1 MIRQIR
7 ARLLHLMFD
16 SLYQSFEDRA
26 DPSDG
31 APRVALLRAE
41 LARLGLDGFLVPRAD
56 EHQNEYVAPCAERL
70 AWLSGFTG
78 SAGLA
83 IVLKERAAVFVDGRY
98 ALAVQDQV
106 DVSVFATMALTET
119 SPQAWLE
126 SHLTR
131 GMRLGYDP
139 WLHTPTQ
146 LERFG
151 AAAHKAG
158 AELVSVEP
166 NPIDTL
172 WSGRPSA
179 PLGKIALHG
188 RQFAGE
194 TAKRKLAR
202 AAAVLGTNDA
212 LLVSDPHA
220 VAWVFNIRGHDV
232 AHTPLPLSYALIF
245 KDAEPR
251 LYVDARKLDKRT
263 RDTLSTL
270 AGIKEPT
277 YLAGDLDILGQ
288 EGKQLLFDSAT
299 VPAKLASIFKDAGG
313 RSELSADPIAAMKA
327 CKNET
332 ELEGARK
339 AHLRD
344 GAALVR
350 FLHWIAVHAP
360 GGKLN
365 EIIAARALE
374 TFRRDTHK
382 LKDISFPTISAAGA
396 NAAIPHYCVTV
407 KTNAKIRKGIFLI
420 DSGGQ
425 YEDGTTDV
433 TRTIAVGRPTALMRD
448 RFTRVLKGHI
458 AIARAVFP
466 KGTTGAQIDALAR
479 VFLWQAGL
487 DFDHGT
493 GHGVGSYL
501 SVHEGPQRISKLGNA
516 VLEPGMILSN
526 EPGYY
531 RAGHWGIRIEN
542 LIVVERR
549 PIVGE
554 EHEMLGFET
563 LTLAP
568 IDLALIEPKLLDEEE
583 IAWIDAYHTRVR
595 QKISPLVTPEVRRW
609 LHLATRPLS
618 RQPGSAQKPR
628 KSRR

>member
-1 MIRQIR
+1 M
-7 ARLLHLMFD
+7 
-16 SLYQSFEDRA
+16 
-26 DPSDG
+26 
-31 APRVALLRAE
+31 RAE
-41 LARLGLDGFLVPRAD
+41 LARLALDGFLVPRAD
-56 EHQNEYVAPCAERL
+56 EHQNEYVAPCEERL

-83 IVLKERAAVFVDGRY
+83 IVLKEHAAIFVDGRY
-98 ALAVQDQV
+98 ALAIKDQV
-106 DVSVFATMALTET
+106 DQTVFATLALTET
-119 SPQAWLE
+119 SPQSWLE
-126 SHLTR
+126 SQLTR

-139 WLHTPTQ
+139 WLHTPSQ
-146 LERFG
+146 LERFSG
-151 AAAHKAG
+151 TAQKAG
-158 AELVSVEP
+158 AELVPVEP
-166 NPIDTL
+166 NPIDAL
-172 WSGRPSA
+172 WTGRPSA

-202 AAAVLGTNDA
+202 VAAALGTNDA

-251 LYVDARKLDKRT
+251 LYADGGKLDKRT

-277 YLAGDLDILGQ
+277 CLARDLDALGR
-288 EGKQLLFDSAT
+288 EGKRLLFDSAT
-299 VPAKLASIFKDAGG
+299 VPAKLASIFNDAGG
-313 RSELSADPIAAMKA
+313 SCEFGTDPIGAMKA

-350 FLHWIAVHAP
+350 FLHWFALHAP
-360 GGKLN
+360 RGKLT
-365 EIIAARALE
+365 EIDAALALE

-396 NAAIPHYCVTV
+396 NAAIPHYCVTD
-407 KTNAKIRKGIFLI
+407 KTNANIRKGIFLI

-433 TRTIAVGRPTALMRD
+433 TRTFAVGKPTALMRD

-458 AIARAVFP
+458 AIARAVYP

-479 VFLWQAGL
+479 VFLWRAGL
-487 DFDHGT
+487 DFGHGT

-501 SVHEGPQRISKLGNA
+501 SVHEGPQRISKCGNA
-516 VLEPGMILSN
+516 VLEAGMILSN

-549 PIVGE
+549 PIAGE

-568 IDLALIEPKLLDEEE
+568 IDLALIEPRLLDDEE
-583 IAWIDAYHTRVR
+583 IAWLDAYHARVR
-595 QKISPLVTPEVRRW
+595 QKISPLVAPGVRRW
-609 LHLATRPLS
+609 LHSATRPLS
-618 RQPGSAQKPR
+618 RQPGLARKSP